1 MSYLVESPS
10 PARRGGVLVAVLAV
24 HVLVLAAFA
33 AGGQRPPVRSDLP
46 VIMASLIEP
55 SPAPAAMP
63 ARVPAAVPQSQSR
76 VKPSMRPNPRPVS
89 RPVSRPVPA
98 SSPTLETTAS
108 QAPIPP
114 AAPVSPLLES
124 SKADDVGKAGEGS
137 GSRSGGDGMA
147 GGTSGKAAD
156 GDGAGDG
163 PPTPARFDASY
174 LNNPAP
180 PYPPASRRLGEEGK
194 VILRVRV
201 SPEGNAEEAEV
212 KISSGSPRLDDSARR
227 TVRRWQF
234 IPARRGGTAVESWV
248 LVPILFKLEQ

>member
-33 AGGQRPPVRSDLP
+33 AGGQRPPVRPDLP

-63 ARVPAAVPQSQSR
+63 ARVPAAVPQPRSR

-89 RPVSRPVPA
+89 RPVSRPVAA
-98 SSPTLETTAS
+98 SSPALEASAS
-108 QAPIPP
+108 QAPISP

-124 SKADDVGKAGEGS
+124 SKADDVGKAGQGS
-137 GSRSGGDGMA
+137 GSRSGGDGVA
-147 GGTSGKAAD
+147 GGTSGKAA
-156 GDGAGDG
+156 GSDGAGDG
-163 PPTPARFDASY
+163 PPTPARFDAGY

-201 SPEGNAEEAEV
+201 SPEGNADEV
-212 KISSGSPRLDDSARR
+212 ELKTSSGSPRLDESARR
-227 TVRRWQF
+227 TVRRWRF

-248 LVPILFKLEQ
+248 FVPVLFKLEQ

>member
-55 SPAPAAMP
+55 SPVPAAMP

-89 RPVSRPVPA
+89 RPVAA

-137 GSRSGGDGMA
+137 GSRSGGDGVA
-147 GGTSGKAAD
+147 GGTSGKSAG

-163 PPTPARFDASY
+163 PPTPARFDAGY

-201 SPEGNAEEAEV
+201 SPEGNAEEVEV
-212 KISSGSPRLDDSARR
+212 STSSGSPRLDDSARR

-234 IPARRGGTAVESWV
+234 IPARRGGTAVESRV

>member
-55 SPAPAAMP
+55 SPVPAAMP
-63 ARVPAAVPQSQSR
+63 ARVPAAVPQPRSR
-76 VKPSMRPNPRPVS
+76 AKPSMRPNPRPVS
-89 RPVSRPVPA
+89 RPVAA
-98 SSPTLETTAS
+98 SSPALETTAS
-108 QAPIPP
+108 QAPI
-114 AAPVSPLLES
+114 APVAPASPSQES
-124 SKADDVGKAGEGS
+124 HKTDDVGKAGEGS
-137 GSRSGGDGMA
+137 GSRSGSDGGG
-147 GGTSGKAAD
+147 GGTSGKSAG

-163 PPTPARFDASY
+163 PPTPARFDAGY

-201 SPEGNAEEAEV
+201 SPEGNADEV
-212 KISSGSPRLDDSARR
+212 ELMTSSGSPRLDDSARR

>member
-10 PARRGGVLVAVLAV
+10 PARRGGVLMGVLAV
-24 HVLVLAAFA
+24 HVVLFSAFA
-33 AGGQRPPVRSDLP
+33 ARVQRPPVRPDLP

-63 ARVPAAVPQSQSR
+63 ARVPAAVPQPRSQA
-76 VKPSMRPNPRPVS
+76 KPSMRPNPRPVS
-89 RPVSRPVPA
+89 RPVAA
-98 SSPTLETTAS
+98 SSPALETTAS
-108 QAPIPP
+108 QAPISP

-137 GSRSGGDGMA
+137 GSRSGSDGVA
-147 GGTSGKAAD
+147 GGTSGKSAG

-163 PPTPARFDASY
+163 PPTPARFDAGY

-201 SPEGNAEEAEV
+201 SPEGNADEV
-212 KISSGSPRLDDSARR
+212 ELKTSSGSPRLDDSARR

>member
-55 SPAPAAMP
+55 SPA
-63 ARVPAAVPQSQSR
+63 RVAAAVPQPRSQA
-76 VKPSMRPNPRPVS
+76 KPSMRPNPRPVS
-89 RPVSRPVPA
+89 RPVAA

-137 GSRSGGDGMA
+137 GSRSGSDGVA
-147 GGTSGKAAD
+147 GGTSGKSAG

-163 PPTPARFDASY
+163 LPTPARFDAVY

-201 SPEGNAEEAEV
+201 SPEGNADEV
-212 KISSGSPRLDDSARR
+212 ELKTSSGSPRLDDSARR

>member
-1 MSYLVESPS
+1 MSYAVEAPS
-10 PARRGGVLVAVLAV
+10 PVRRGGVLVGVLAV
-24 HVLVLAAFA
+24 HVVLFSAFA
-33 AGGQRPPVRSDLP
+33 ARVQRPPVRPDLP

-76 VKPSMRPNPRPVS
+76 VKPSMRPNPR
-89 RPVSRPVPA
+89 RVSRPVPA
-98 SSPTLETTAS
+98 SSPALETTAS
-108 QAPIPP
+108 YAPIPP
-114 AAPVSPLLES
+114 AAPVSPPQES

-137 GSRSGGDGMA
+137 GSRSGGNGVA
-147 GGTSGKAAD
+147 GGTSGKAA
-156 GDGAGDG
+156 GSDGAGDG
-163 PPTPARFDASY
+163 PPTPARFGAGY

-201 SPEGNAEEAEV
+201 SPEGNADEV
-212 KISSGSPRLDDSARR
+212 ELKTSSGSPRLDDSARR

>member
-1 MSYLVESPS
+1 MSYAVEAPS
-10 PARRGGVLVAVLAV
+10 PVRRGGVLVGVLAV
-24 HVLVLAAFA
+24 HVVLFSAFA
-33 AGGQRPPVRSDLP
+33 ARVQRPPVRPDLP

-63 ARVPAAVPQSQSR
+63 ARVPAAVPQPRSR
-76 VKPSMRPNPRPVS
+76 AKPSMRPNPRPVS
-89 RPVSRPVPA
+89 RPVAA

-137 GSRSGGDGMA
+137 GSRSGSDGVA
-147 GGTSGKAAD
+147 GGTSGKSAG

-163 PPTPARFDASY
+163 PPTPARFDAGY

-201 SPEGNAEEAEV
+201 SPEGNADEV
-212 KISSGSPRLDDSARR
+212 ELKTSSGSPRLDDSARR

>member
-1 MSYLVESPS
+1 M
-10 PARRGGVLVAVLAV
+10 
-24 HVLVLAAFA
+24 
-33 AGGQRPPVRSDLP
+33 
-46 VIMASLIEP
+46 
-55 SPAPAAMP
+55 
-63 ARVPAAVPQSQSR
+63 
-76 VKPSMRPNPRPVS
+76 
-89 RPVSRPVPA
+89 
-98 SSPTLETTAS
+98 
-108 QAPIPP
+108 
-114 AAPVSPLLES
+114 SPLLES

-137 GSRSGGDGMA
+137 GSRSGSDGVA
-147 GGTSGKAAD
+147 GGTSGKSAG

-163 PPTPARFDASY
+163 PPTPARFDAGY

-212 KISSGSPRLDDSARR
+212 KTSSGSPRLDESARR

>member
-1 MSYLVESPS
+1 MSYAVEAPS
-10 PARRGGVLVAVLAV
+10 PVRRGGVLVGVLAV
-24 HVLVLAAFA
+24 HVVLFSAFA
-33 AGGQRPPVRSDLP
+33 ARVQRPPVRPDLP

-63 ARVPAAVPQSQSR
+63 ARVPAAVPKSQSR

-89 RPVSRPVPA
+89 RPVEVSPPA
-98 SSPTLETTAS
+98 LETTAS
-108 QAPIPP
+108 HAPIPP

-124 SKADDVGKAGEGS
+124 SKADDVGKAGQGS
-137 GSRSGGDGMA
+137 GSRSGSDGMA

-156 GDGAGDG
+156 SDGAGDG

-212 KISSGSPRLDDSARR
+212 KTSSGSSRLDETARR